1 MASLPTAF
9 DSQPM
14 GIATLPAPPTPL
26 LGRETELRRLHTLLD
41 KGDTRLITLTGPGGV
56 GKTRLAVA
64 AAAYVDDRSDESG
77 QHRTMFIPLA
87 AIADPDQ
94 VLPAIARAMD
104 VRDTPGLPGNAAQ
117 RLAARLGGAPTL
129 IVLDNMEQVV
139 AAASDLAGLLSA
151 CPGLTLIV
159 TSRLPLHIRGER
171 EFPVEP
177 LQLPMPATQSLDS
190 ISQSHAVRLFVETAQ
205 RVRPGFA
212 LTEANAATVAEICQR
227 LDGLPLA
234 IELAAAR
241 MKVLSVSALL
251 ARLANRLSVL
261 TGGPRDLPD
270 RQQTLRDTIAWS
282 YQLLTPE
289 EQAHFA
295 RMSVFVGGASLGAAE
310 AVAAGE
316 PGDVLAILT
325 SLIDHSLVR
334 QDAQD
339 DEPRLVM
346 LETIREFARER
357 LAGSG
362 EDQATR
368 DRHAAWCLS
377 LASAA
382 GLRLYGPEQHAW
394 LERLDLEGDNL
405 RAALEW
411 LSARGDPDDALQL
424 ATVLWRYWEIRGQ
437 LREAQAR
444 LEAALARA
452 SAEPSPAR
460 AKALNN
466 LGNVYLDMGEPGEA
480 VTRYEASLAMR
491 GALDDPEGMA
501 DTLNNLGLVALGQAD
516 TATARTRHEESLAI
530 RRELRD
536 PWGIALSLSNLGDV
550 ANVDRD
556 FDTAERLHQEALDIR
571 RRQGEP
577 RAIGY
582 SLNNL
587 GESALGK
594 GDLPRAGDLFR
605 AAQEYLHRV
614 GDRSGEALVLHNLG
628 LTALRRRDYGDSV
641 VALASAFR
649 LRVEIQER
657 QGIIDTLALLP
668 QLAESAGE
676 SNLAA
681 TFKAIIR
688 AAEGPPE
695 PRQANPDE
703 LIDQL
708 SRALTIDRPAASP
721 PPLAV
726 VPDPMK
732 DLTPREREVIRLVA
746 EGRSDREIGEELFIT
761 TRTASTHVTNIL
773 GKLALPSRTA
783 AAAWV
788 LRHDAR

>member
-1 MASLPTAF
+1 
-9 DSQPM
+9 
-14 GIATLPAPPTPL
+14 
-26 LGRETELRRLHTLLD
+26 
-41 KGDTRLITLTGPGGV
+41 
-56 GKTRLAVA
+56 
-64 AAAYVDDRSDESG
+64 
-77 QHRTMFIPLA
+77 
-87 AIADPDQ
+87 
-94 VLPAIARAMD
+94 
-104 VRDTPGLPGNAAQ
+104 
-117 RLAARLGGAPTL
+117 
-129 IVLDNMEQVV
+129 MEQVV
-139 AAASDLAGLLSA
+139 AAAPDLASLLSA

-177 LQLPMPATQSLDS
+177 LQLPKAATQSLDS
-190 ISQSHAVRLFVETAQ
+190 IAQSYAVRLFVETAQ

-282 YQLLTPE
+282 YHLLTPE
-289 EQAHFA
+289 EQTHFA
-295 RMSVFVGGASLGAAE
+295 RMSVFAGGASLGAAE
-310 AVAAGE
+310 AVAAGGS
-316 PGDVLAILT
+316 GDVLTILT
-325 SLIDHSLVR
+325 SLIDHSLLR

-346 LETIREFARER
+346 LETIREYARER
-357 LAGSG
+357 LADSG

-368 DRHAAWCLS
+368 DRHAAWCLA

-382 GLRLYGPEQHAW
+382 GLRLYGPEQYAW

-405 RAALEW
+405 RAALDW
-411 LSARGDPDDALQL
+411 LSARGDPGDALHL
-424 ATVLWRYWEIRGQ
+424 TTVLWRYWEIRGQ
-437 LREAQAR
+437 LREAQTR

-452 SAEPSPAR
+452 SAEQSPAR

-480 VTRYEASLAMR
+480 VIRYEASLKMR
-491 GALDDPEGMA
+491 RSLDDPEGTA

-530 RRELRD
+530 RRELGD

-571 RRQGEP
+571 RQLGEP

-594 GDLPRAGDLFR
+594 GDLPKAGELFR
-605 AAQEYLHRV
+605 V
-614 GDRSGEALVLHNLG
+614 GPG
-628 LTALRRRDYGDSV
+628 
-641 VALASAFR
+641 
-649 LRVEIQER
+649 
-657 QGIIDTLALLP
+657 
-668 QLAESAGE
+668 
-676 SNLAA
+676 
-681 TFKAIIR
+681 
-688 AAEGPPE
+688 
-695 PRQANPDE
+695 
-703 LIDQL
+703 
-708 SRALTIDRPAASP
+708 
-721 PPLAV
+721 
-726 VPDPMK
+726 
-732 DLTPREREVIRLVA
+732 
-746 EGRSDREIGEELFIT
+746 
-761 TRTASTHVTNIL
+761 AST
-773 GKLALPSRTA
+773 SRG
-783 AAAWV
+783 
-788 LRHDAR
+788 